1 MGTRVKNQLKKCCMY
16 LHTGLIESYHSLCL
30 MYASKETYFSYSG
43 MVLRTILAVIDH
55 NSNIGREKVGTKW
68 VYSNAKK
75 TMVEKAKYAP
85 KSNQWRVQL
94 LDEIVR
100 FSTTEPELV
109 EFDPAVEELLFP
121 FHLPKNM
128 TGLERP
134 SRAELLAARSS
145 RIRAK

>member
-1 MGTRVKNQLKKCCMY
+1 MY

-43 MVLRTILAVIDH
+43 MVLRTILAVLDH
-55 NSNIGREKVGTKW
+55 NSNIGREKIGTKW

-75 TMVEKAKYAP
+75 VMVEKAKYAP
-85 KSNQWRVQL
+85 KSDTWRFQL

-100 FSTTEPELV
+100 FSTTDPDLV
-109 EFDPAVEELLFP
+109 EFDPQVEELLFP

-134 SRAELLAARSS
+134 PQAELMAARRS
-145 RIRAK
+145 RNRAK

>member
-1 MGTRVKNQLKKCCMY
+1 MTTRVKNQLKKCSMF

-30 MYASKETYFSYSG
+30 MYASKETQFSYSG
-43 MVLRTILAVIDH
+43 MVLRTILAVMDH
-55 NSNIGREKVGTKW
+55 NSNIGRAKIGTKW

-85 KSNQWRVQL
+85 KSDVWRKKL
-94 LDEIVR
+94 LDDIVV
-100 FSTTEPELV
+100 FSTSDPELV
-109 EFDPAVEELLFP
+109 EFDPQVEELLYP

-128 TGLERP
+128 TGLARP
-134 SRAELLAARSS
+134 THAEFIAARRS